1 MNGAKGRKHKRRREK
16 EDERSPINRL
26 DARFEPSTGSDD
38 ETKEK
43 VVEWR
48 RRGAPPSV
56 FQMVRYCATATPHR
70 GSFRQSGLGRRQRQY
85 DGARADRLGSEAPSI
100 LAVRATNIKHLI
112 PQFPSPNLPSQPN
125 HHLIQR
131 IRSHSPNP
139 VVESANVC
147 QCLPMFDPSVATCL
161 LQCLC
166 VSPFTSLKAASR
178 TVTSLARREIITA
191 PCSASLLLHAKW
203 GERTRK
209 AVR

>member
-1 MNGAKGRKHKRRREK
+1 M
-16 EDERSPINRL
+16 
-26 DARFEPSTGSDD
+26 DARFEASTGSDD

-112 PQFPSPNLPSQPN
+112 PNSLHPTCPPPN
-125 HHLIQR
+125 HHR
-131 IRSHSPNP
+131 IRRIRGHSHPCRP
-139 VVESANVC
+139 MFANVSPKC
-147 QCLPMFDPSVATCL
+147 RNPSPP
-161 LQCLC
+161 
-166 VSPFTSLKAASR
+166 VSVRPRVSVSSPASEGIADR
-178 TVTSLARREIITA
+178 QISR
-191 PCSASLLLHAKW
+191 SS
-203 GERTRK
+203 
-209 AVR
+209 

>member
-131 IRSHSPNP
+131 IRGHSPNP

-147 QCLPMFDPSVATCL
+147 QCLIQVSQPVSSSVC
-161 LQCLC
+161 
-166 VSPFTSLKAASR
+166 
-178 TVTSLARREIITA
+178 
-191 PCSASLLLHAKW
+191 ASLRSLLWRQPRESSHLSLV
-203 GERTRK
+203 
-209 AVR
+209 VRLSRLLAPPLSSCMQSGVKGRGRRFDR